1 MRLRTEPEKV
11 PSLPPGLLTVATQ
24 PPGLETEDPA
34 HTGKE
39 KSEQTHTRLFAGE
52 GKEPGPAAPGGKQ
65 TPTHHAVPLTHGHR
79 VPESRHRITHER
91 VRNEPRK
98 REHVP

>member
-52 GKEPGPAAPGGKQ
+52 GKEPGPAAPGGGAEADA
-65 TPTHHAVPLTHGHR
+65 PRGPAH
-79 VPESRHRITHER
+79 SRA
-91 VRNEPRK
+91 PR
-98 REHVP
+98 P